1 MLFRSLYEVNADG
14 SRGNQVAPL
23 AIADADRTTL
33 GTYEYVKVIPANNR
47 LSETDKKCIREIFR
61 VADYQ
66 NGSYIDGE
74 VYVGTTSQA
83 KLDDISDDISYNEFV
98 STYINTIKNDDITSS
113 DLGYRLKLIDNNDDT
128 IVDYVLQ
135 TVYTVTKIASVSSD
149 NKYTLMTKNISLT
162 GIDEVNNVD
171 NDIDVVKFNADDEL
185 KAEDV
190 VLYAV
195 IDGKAQTWLAES
207 TSTKVDKIDRGN
219 KKVTTTDGAEYAD
232 SDVNVRPKNADEAR
246 SIGLGDDVVDMTGN
260 NTYSLYFDLYGN
272 LAAFNEADE
281 AFVLVVD
288 GWYNSTKGGA
298 EYAVKVWEDGSTKTK
313 DVPSSGLL
321 FM

>member
-1 MLFRSLYEVNADG
+1 MCIRDRITDAEIRNIV
-14 SRGNQVAPL
+14 
-23 AIADADRTTL
+23 DADRTAL
-33 GTYEYVKVIPANNR
+33 GTYEYVKVIPAGEK

-61 VADYQ
+61 IADYQ

-83 KLDDISDDISYNEFV
+83 KLDDISDDISYTEFV
-98 STYINTIKNDDITSS
+98 NTYINVIKNDDITSS

-135 TVYTVTKIASVSSD
+135 TVYTVTKIDSVSSD
-149 NKYTLMTKNISLT
+149 NKYTLMTKNVSLP

-171 NDIDVVKFNADDEL
+171 KDTNVVKFNADDEL
-185 KAEDV
+185 KAGDV

-195 IDGKAQTWLAES
+195 IDGKAQTWLAKSES
-207 TSTKVDKIDRGN
+207 AKIDKIDRAN
-219 KKVTTTDGAEYAD
+219 KKVTTTDGTEYAD
-232 SDVNVRPKNADEAR
+232 SDVNVRPKNDNETVA
-246 SIGLGDDVVDMTGN
+246 IGLADSVVDMTGN

-281 AFVLVVD
+281 EFVLVVD
-288 GWYNSTKGGA
+288 GWYNSTKGGS
-298 EYAVKVWEDGSTKTK
+298 EYAVKVWQDGSIQTTS
-313 DVPSSGLL
+313 PAAASCSLRTA
-321 FM
+321 